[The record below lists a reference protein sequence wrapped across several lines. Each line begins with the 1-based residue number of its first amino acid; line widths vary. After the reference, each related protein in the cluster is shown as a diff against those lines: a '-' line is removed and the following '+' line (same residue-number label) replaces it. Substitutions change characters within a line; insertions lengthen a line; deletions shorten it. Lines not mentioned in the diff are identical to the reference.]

1 MCARDSNLQA
11 ADSDAAKQR
20 PADLMSLAAQRNYV
34 DDYGQCGR
42 DGFIVDYEKDVEFY
56 RQHVFEYGEAP
67 THGRHRTT
75 RGASESSVGLCMPRQ
90 WVGSEPPIAQMKRTV
105 HCSSIHHR
113 SSK

>member
-20 PADLMSLAAQRNYV
+20 PADLMSRAAQRKFV
-34 DDYGQCGR
+34 DDYGLCGC
-42 DGFIVDYEKDVEFY
+42 DGVIVDYNKDIEFY
-56 RQHVFEYGEAP
+56 SQYVYEYEKAP

-75 RGASESSVGLCMPRQ
+75 RGASESSVGFCMPRQ

-105 HCSSIHHR
+105 HCSSVHHR